1 MHIVDVIDW
10 ISDCEDPNHLEDLRI
25 VVEESIRQL
34 PQNRRFGETLVDKGS
49 QGKMNTSEKRIRSV
63 WGVSPQEFYDD
74 SKNGTL

>member
-49 QGKMNTSEKRIRSV
+49 QGIRSV